1 MKFYENYHTKS
12 IFIALWFIQYFTK
25 TKMDP
30 KQYQKYPHLKSQL
43 NISYLYF
50 QIRRPR
56 GKQKGYEYGTNNV
69 WDRRHQFN
77 AIGYEHMIVPKAYKN
92 PIEKTYNYGWESKR
106 QYPPLSLQTLQLMI
120 DTGRIDASKP
130 VDLASICNTKVFPLD
145 VSKRHFGVNLTDE
158 GADKFE
164 VSKKG
169 LNYSILL
176 IFLEQFL

>member
-1 MKFYENYHTKS
+1 
-12 IFIALWFIQYFTK
+12 
-25 TKMDP
+25 
-30 KQYQKYPHLKSQL
+30 
-43 NISYLYF
+43 
-50 QIRRPR
+50 
-56 GKQKGYEYGTNNV
+56 
-69 WDRRHQFN
+69 
-77 AIGYEHMIVPKAYKN
+77 MIVPKAYKN

-176 IFLEQFL
+176 IFFNTISLKNLNFSRPRSISRFNMLVNKP